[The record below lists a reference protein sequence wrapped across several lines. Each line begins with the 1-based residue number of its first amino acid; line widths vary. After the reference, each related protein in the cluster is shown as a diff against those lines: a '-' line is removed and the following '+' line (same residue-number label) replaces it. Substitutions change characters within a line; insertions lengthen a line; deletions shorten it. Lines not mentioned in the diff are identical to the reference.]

1 MTIKQQGGIF
11 GRNPTFNDVDVD
23 GNLNVIGNSSI
34 NGGSINNTVIGSST
48 PASITGTTGTFSGDL
63 TVDTNTLYVDS
74 ANNRVGFGTS
84 SPNNKL
90 SMVDAS
96 GSCVLDMS
104 GSNGV
109 GSYGYATIST
119 VLGSSGNGYGELTIG
134 TSSASI
140 VSERIRVPSSGG
152 LLVGKT
158 SGGSISVNGAELG
171 LSYSMFA
178 ASNSGTTPTMFVG
191 ANGAS
196 GYLINFYY
204 GSGIVGGISTNGT
217 TTTYSTAS
225 DYRLKEDVQTMVGAS
240 DRVLALNP
248 VNFAWKSDG
257 TRVDGFLAHEAQAV
271 VPEAVTGDKD
281 AVDAEGNPEYQ
292 IIDQSKFL
300 PLLTA
305 ALQEAL
311 GRIKT
316 LEAEVAALKG
326 Q

>member
-23 GNLNVIGNSSI
+23 GNLTAGQITSNGAVIATGA
-34 NGGSINNTVIGSST
+34 GSFGDDVDM
-48 PASITGTTGTFSGDL
+48 AGDL
-63 TVDTNTLYVDS
+63 IVGTNTLFVDA
-74 ANNRVGFGTS
+74 ANNAVG
-84 SPNNKL
+84 
-90 SMVDAS
+90 
-96 GSCVLDMS
+96 
-104 GSNGV
+104 
-109 GSYGYATIST
+109 
-119 VLGSSGNGYGELTIG
+119 IG
-134 TSSASI
+134 TSILDSAAKLQIRVASDQNI
-140 VSERIRVPSSGG
+140 GFQATGGNPRISAYNDAVNASLDLNINGAQLKFETGGLERFRVPSGGG

-158 SGGSISVNGAELG
+158 SGGSILVNGAELG
-171 LSYSMFA
+171 LSYSMFS

-217 TTTYSTAS
+217 TTTYSISS

-292 IIDQSKFL
+292 RIDQSKFV